1 MSEKTLKTR
10 IQNKRGTTAEWATG
24 TAPNF
29 VPLDGELIVYKD
41 VNKIKIG
48 NGTSKV
54 GDLPFVAADGLSA
67 LEYNFTGEVVTS
79 VPSQYTTIE
88 ILNARFN
95 RTPVEKDGVWVPLR
109 IQAENDPSYI
119 VQCTA
124 GTVGAT
130 KTSFTMMTAPTKIKG
145 TDGANFEDLVN
156 FVFDNTSSTT
166 YNTTNGAHFSGKSTF
181 ATKDGKKVT
190 RPGVIELPIKG
201 GNGIK
206 VNVTSDNKFLEVKV
220 GDTIVV
226 PSESDLTIAAYN
238 EAEPSPF
245 ITFDY
250 VNSAIDFPN
259 SGLTWLTVNGY
270 SDTGYADD
278 ELGGHI
284 TAMGGCALGSTSNVT
299 TWIPMYPEYKI
310 DATASASNGTLP
322 DGVSYNYLCQNPEKL
337 KILFNKEYYTL
348 ADNQHT
354 ANTLVFSHVGYEDSK
369 LVVKIITITI
379 STRAWV
385 LTTTYPGDGKVKDVT
400 LDGESI
406 VNSQGVV
413 ELHPTVMT
421 DGYVP
426 VWDNTEKIFKDG
438 YNRNNVVT
446 TDTAQTISGKKIF
459 GGEPPVFD
467 TGFTAT
473 AGTTF
478 DADATFNTELDL
490 NCPIRANNS
499 LGTSGQVLISQG
511 SGNSPKWG
519 DVPAPSNVVT
529 TDTEQAIS
537 GVKRFVS
544 NSSQY
549 PQTIMSSNGMGIQ
562 SAPNDTTVYST
573 SIMKISSGSPTTIN
587 LPSSSGTLALTSDIP
602 IKTATLS
609 GTTLSIT
616 LG

>member
-1 MSEKTLKTR
+1 MSEKILKTR

-29 VPLDGELIVYKD
+29 VPLDGELVIYKD

-48 NGTSKV
+48 DGITKV
-54 GDLPFVAADGLSA
+54 GDLSFVASNGLDA
-67 LEYNFTGEVVTS
+67 LVFNGSILVST
-79 VPSQYTTIE
+79 VPSVGQTFSYGPTTS
-88 ILNARFN
+88 FN
-95 RTPVEKDGVWVPLR
+95 RTPAVGDNFIALIGYKSIVDDYLCQCRITAVNSPSFTATYVNVTKATGKDG
-109 IQAENDPSYI
+109 
-119 VQCTA
+119 T
-124 GTVGAT
+124 GVGDIINFT
-130 KTSFTMMTAPTKIKG
+130 LGKTTSVTYNT
-145 TDGANFEDLVN
+145 TDGAHFIGQSSFTDKNGN
-156 FVFDNTSSTT
+156 TSNQTSSTT
-166 YNTTNGAHFSGKSTF
+166 
-181 ATKDGKKVT
+181 
-190 RPGVIELPIKG
+190 LPIRG
-201 GNGIK
+201 GNGIT
-206 VNVTSDNKFLEVKV
+206 VGAASDNKFLEVKV

-226 PSESDLTIAAYN
+226 PSESALTIAAYN
-238 EAEPSPF
+238 EVEPSPF

-259 SGLTWLTVNGY
+259 SGATWLTVNGY
-270 SDTGYADD
+270 SATAYTDD
-278 ELGGHI
+278 ELGGYI

-379 STRAWV
+379 PTRAWV

-426 VWDNTEKIFKDG
+426 VWDNTEKVFKDG

-446 TDTAQTISGKKIF
+446 TDTAQTISGKKTF

-473 AGTTF
+473 AGATF

-519 DVPAPSNVVT
+519 DVPAPSNVVM

-549 PQTIMSSNGMGIQ
+549 PQTIISSSGMGIQ
-562 SAPNDTTVYST
+562 SSQDDTTVYST